1 MYPEVQTVI
10 ETSAGELGL
19 SQDALVAQSVHQ
31 FLERQLREVRIA
43 IFEIASAYR
52 VRSVQE
58 LDGLYRSDELE
69 EATSWRD
76 VQRLD
81 HLEYK
86 RDRLISLLESLA

>member
-1 MYPEVQTVI
+1 MQTVI
-10 ETSAGELGL
+10 ESAADELGL
-19 SQDALVAQSVHQ
+19 SPDDLVTQGVRQ
-31 FLERQLREVRIA
+31 LLERQLRNVQIEIYQ
-43 IFEIASAYR
+43 IASAYG

-58 LDGLYRSDELE
+58 LDNLYRTDELE

-86 RDRLISLLESLA
+86 RDRLQSLLESIA